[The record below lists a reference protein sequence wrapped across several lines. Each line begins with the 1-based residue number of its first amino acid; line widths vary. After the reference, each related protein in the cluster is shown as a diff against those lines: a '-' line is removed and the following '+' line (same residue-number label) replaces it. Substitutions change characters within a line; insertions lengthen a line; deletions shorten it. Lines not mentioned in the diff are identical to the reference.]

1 MSGESIVAII
11 GALAALLVGFVNART
26 SASRAEL
33 DSMRATVKTLSETV
47 VSLQSE
53 NKRLLAENVALH
65 ETVSKL
71 ECENDD
77 LRNRLDELERR
88 RGKRE

>member
-1 MSGESIVAII
+1 MDTAGIVAII
-11 GALAALLVGFVNART
+11 GALAALIVGVVNARS
-26 SASRAEL
+26 SASRAEMESL
-33 DSMRATVKTLSETV
+33 RATVKTLSDTV
-47 VSLQSE
+47 ASLQSE

-77 LRNRLDELERR
+77 LRGRLDELERK
-88 RGKRE
+88 RGRA